1 MGPTLL
7 GCISPFHQTQES
19 PECPV
24 GFPWDIS
31 VLTQWLLGGLC
42 FSCLLVVS
50 CTNSLCSAHQ
60 PKVLFYPTAF
70 SGTAVPGKGGLW
82 LGGDISHGLSLCC
95 LNLPGWAGSIVG
107 RFLLLWNV
115 SLWWRGQLFSLNT
128 NSGFLCLVDFFFCLI
143 GSLTSKLLHNEEGW
157 SFSLLCLHSVRARF
171 NVCSHRLYS
180 QGQ

>member
-24 GFPWDIS
+24 GFPWDIP

-42 FSCLLVVS
+42 FSCSLAVG

-60 PKVLFYPTAF
+60 PKVLFYPTAS

-82 LGGDISHGLSLCC
+82 LGGDISHGLSL
-95 LNLPGWAGSIVG
+95 LLPEPARLSRKHCGQISAALECKSLMEKSA
-107 RFLLLWNV
+107 FLLEYKLGIFV
-115 SLWWRGQLFSLNT
+115 FSW
-128 NSGFLCLVDFFFCLI
+128 FFF
-143 GSLTSKLLHNEEGW
+143 LLDWIIN
-157 SFSLLCLHSVRARF
+157 F
-171 NVCSHRLYS
+171 
-180 QGQ
+180 